1 MVLSSSFTT
10 LAFYTALVQ
19 VSLRE
24 RSVHGKG
31 YRRIGC
37 RSA

>member
-24 RSVHGKG
+24 RGKG
-31 YRRIGC
+31 CRRIGC
-37 RSA
+37 QSA